1 MGLCNAPATF
11 QRAMNALFSDMLDHK
26 VVVYL
31 DDILVYSRALDEH
44 ISDVREVLGRLAE
57 K

>member
-11 QRAMNALFSDMLDHK
+11 QRAMNALFSDMLDQK

-31 DDILVYSRALDEH
+31 DDILVYLRTLDEH
-44 ISDVREVLGRLAE
+44 ITDVCAVLSRLAE